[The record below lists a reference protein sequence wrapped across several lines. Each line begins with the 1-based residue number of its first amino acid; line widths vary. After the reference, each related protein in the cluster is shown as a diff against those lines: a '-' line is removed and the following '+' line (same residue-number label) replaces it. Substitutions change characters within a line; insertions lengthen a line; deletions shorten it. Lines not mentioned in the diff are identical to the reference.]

1 MRLFLSLALAT
12 PVLLAQA
19 PAVPAPKAA
28 VDLKALEALRL
39 ENPVEAFAR
48 AKAFLPAGRPPFDRA
63 NLPAAFASI
72 REWNS
77 QLDLYRAVYDSGVA
91 SGRFEEARE
100 VAVKAREMAA
110 DLQKESIAA
119 FNAYK
124 ATWEKAGEESSQ
136 ALAEM
141 KALEAEVEAHRTA
154 KAAPAKPDKKVTM
167 EEANAEL
174 VAQAEA
180 VQRQAEAAKRLAFLK
195 ANETT
200 LRDNVDK
207 AKKVMVPL
215 ERPLKDLETRTRGFE
230 AAIAQWDKYLQEESE
245 DIAKKY
251 KGDKATYAA
260 GLLRGVAPKP
270 ENKEAALVALHR
282 ATVLDPRNVAIQKRI
297 AQLRGHAAAPAPTKA
312 KAKKGRA

>member
-1 MRLFLSLALAT
+1 MRHFLYLSLAT

-19 PAVPAPKAA
+19 PAAPAPKAG

-48 AKAFLPAGRPPFDRA
+48 AKAFLPASRPPFDRA

-100 VAVKAREMAA
+100 VAVKARDMAA
-110 DLQKESIAA
+110 DLQKEALAA

-141 KALEAEVEAHRTA
+141 KALEAEVEAHRTP

-180 VQRQAEAAKRLAFLK
+180 AKRLAFLK

-200 LRDNVDK
+200 LRDNVEK
-207 AKKVMVPL
+207 AKKVMAPL

-230 AAIAQWDKYLQEESE
+230 AAIAQWDKYLQEEAE